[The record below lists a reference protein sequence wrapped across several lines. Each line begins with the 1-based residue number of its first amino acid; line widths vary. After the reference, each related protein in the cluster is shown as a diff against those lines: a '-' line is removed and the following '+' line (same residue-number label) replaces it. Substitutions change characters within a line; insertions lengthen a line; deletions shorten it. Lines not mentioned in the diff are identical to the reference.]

1 MNDIINEKLEVQD
14 QNTSE
19 MINIEVVYGLP
30 HKQKLLALTVPEGT
44 TIESAIV
51 QSGITQYFPEII
63 PSEAVV
69 GIFSKPHK
77 LEDVLHQGDRIEIY
91 RPLTADPKEMR
102 KIRAAK
108 AKQTKE

>member
-1 MNDIINEKLEVQD
+1 MNDFTNEKSEPQD
-14 QNTSE
+14 QNVSK

-69 GIFSKPHK
+69 GIFSKAQK
-77 LEDVLHQGDRIEIY
+77 LENTLAQGDRVEIY

-102 KIRAAK
+102 KLRAEK
-108 AKQTKE
+108 AKQNNK

>member
-1 MNDIINEKLEVQD
+1 MNDITNDKLETQAES
-14 QNTSE
+14 TSE

-51 QSGITQYFPEII
+51 LSGIEQYFPEII

-69 GIFSKPHK
+69 GIFSKPSK
-77 LEDVLHQGDRIEIY
+77 LENIVCDGDRIEIY

-102 KIRAAK
+102 KLRAER
-108 AKQTKE
+108 AKQAK